1 MEEEDRVVGNEL
13 IDSPFSDID
22 HLLTAKDLEEI
33 KFDKPVFFLHDG
45 HECVVNEEA
54 MKRIK
59 EEGILFESDEPF
71 IEKYVA
77 AQAMWSRSH
86 SI

>member
-1 MEEEDRVVGNEL
+1 MVGNGL
-13 IDSPFSDID
+13 IDSQFSDID
-22 HLLTAKDLEEI
+22 HLLTAKDSEEI
-33 KFDKPVFFLHDG
+33 KFDKPVFFLHDDG

-59 EEGILFESDEPF
+59 EKGILSESDEPF

-77 AQAMWSRSH
+77 AQAMCPRPRSF
-86 SI
+86 